1 MQGYLISVLGKAQMF
16 FGRHFLMAAAGSK
29 NVSQSD
35 ANNVLETAG
44 EVTAE
49 ATEEVNRFIEFFHDN
64 IPNLISFGVKVVLAL
79 IFFFIGSKVIKWIR
93 KVIRKSFER
102 SNVDAGVKQFV
113 DSMIKFSLYVIL
125 IFMIATNF
133 GVESSSVAALIAS
146 AGVAIGLAVQ
156 GKNFGVESSS
166 VAALIASAGVA
177 IGLAVQ
183 GSLSNFAGGILIL
196 VLKPFTVGDYIIVTQ
211 ENIEGTVKEIQIFY
225 TKLATIDNQTVVV
238 PNSILTNNSLT
249 NVTARPE
256 RKLDLK
262 VGISYEADLRKAKQI
277 VEEKL
282 RDDPSVIQ
290 DEEKRVF
297 VDSLGDSAVVIGLRA
312 WVKTDEYWTTRWRI
326 LEEIKLTFD
335 EEGIEIPYNQL
346 TVHMKTDEETTKG
359 NGNTLGEN

>member
-64 IPNLISFGVKVVLAL
+64 IPNLISFGVK
-79 IFFFIGSKVIKWIR
+79 
-93 KVIRKSFER
+93 
-102 SNVDAGVKQFV
+102 QFV

-125 IFMIATNF
+125 IFMIAT
-133 GVESSSVAALIAS
+133 
-146 AGVAIGLAVQ
+146 
-156 GKNFGVESSS
+156 NFGVESSS